1 MSWDI
6 AIKINRPYAAAVKRA
21 WLKRV
26 LQETLRVENVAVAE
40 VSLVITGDARIHQI
54 NRIYRQVDAP
64 TDVIA
69 FALTEGATEGFV
81 SPPDGILH
89 LGEIVISYPTA
100 VRQAAE
106 HGHSVQQEL
115 AVLIVHGIL
124 HLLGYD
130 HVLSGQ
136 ARKMK
141 NRERKILEHLNPIIH
156 PHLTSPLKGEG
167 I

>member
-6 AIKINRPYAAAVKRA
+6 AIKIDKPYGSRVKQT
-21 WLKRV
+21 WLKQVLAEILRLERV
-26 LQETLRVENVAVAE
+26 ASAE
-40 VSLVITGDARIHQI
+40 VGLVITSDERIHEI
-54 NRIYRQVDAP
+54 NRRYREVDAP

-69 FALTEGATEGFV
+69 FALTEDTAEGFV

-100 VRQAAE
+100 ISQAKE
-106 HGHSVQQEL
+106 NCHPVQEEL
-115 AVLIVHGIL
+115 AVLTIHGTL

-130 HVLSGQ
+130 HVLPGP

-141 NRERKILEHLNPIIH
+141 ARERTILEHLKEKQ
-156 PHLTSPLKGEG
+156 LC
-167 I
+167 

>member
-6 AIKINRPYAAAVKRA
+6 AIKIDKPYAAEVKRA

-26 LQETLRVENVAVAE
+26 IVEALGMEKVADAE
-40 VSLVITGDARIHQI
+40 VSLVITSDERIHEI
-54 NRIYRQVDAP
+54 NRKYRQVDAP

-81 SPPDGILH
+81 SPPDGIIH

-115 AVLIVHGIL
+115 AILIVHGTL

-136 ARKMK
+136 ARKMRA
-141 NRERKILEHLNPIIH
+141 RERKILEY
-156 PHLTSPLKGEG
+156 LKALR
-167 I
+167 

>member
-6 AIKINRPYAAAVKRA
+6 AIKIDRPYGAEVKRA

-26 LQETLRVENVAVAE
+26 VIDTLSMEKVADAE
-40 VSLVITGDARIHQI
+40 VSLVITSDEQIHEI
-54 NRIYRQVDAP
+54 NRTYRKVDAS

-69 FALTEGATEGFV
+69 FALAEETTEGFV

-89 LGEIVISYPTA
+89 LGEVVVSFPTA

-106 HGHSVQQEL
+106 IGHSVQEEL
-115 AVLIVHGIL
+115 DILIVHGTL

-141 NRERKILEHLNPIIH
+141 NRERKILEY
-156 PHLTSPLKGEG
+156 LKELRRRQREW
-167 I
+167 